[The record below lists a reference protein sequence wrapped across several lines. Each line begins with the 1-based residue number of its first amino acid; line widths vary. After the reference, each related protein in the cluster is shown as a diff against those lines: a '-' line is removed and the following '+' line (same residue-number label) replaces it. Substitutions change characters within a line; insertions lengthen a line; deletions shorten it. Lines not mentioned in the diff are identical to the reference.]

1 MSSPDAFK
9 KEAYA
14 IPTFNFGGSTRPNQ
28 NTLASTGDPV
38 YIVSGTDNVTVTITG
53 TRYGSSK
60 LWQDTLTPT
69 STAGVA
75 SNYTDWTSILGHQLC
90 DKYGQTFST
99 HLTDVA
105 VYGVSTANTTEQV
118 SYSSSGCK
126 GSKMVA
132 FALQGRDITAHNV
145 SGNGYI
151 TTRPLNSGTTPIA
164 PTSNHAFKY
173 TAGMAIDER
182 VRDHVLFNSDTGG
195 AVGQIKVWEV

>member
-1 MSSPDAFK
+1 MSAPEAFN
-9 KEAYA
+9 KESYT
-14 IPTFNFGGSTRPNQ
+14 IPTFNFGGSTRPNV

-38 YIVSGTDNVTVTITG
+38 YIVSGTDNVTITING

-60 LWQDTLTPT
+60 LWQDTIIPT
-69 STAGVA
+69 VTSGVA

-126 GSKMVA
+126 GSKMLA
-132 FALQGRDITAHNV
+132 FALQGRTVTIHNV

-164 PTSNHAFKY
+164 PTSNNSFRY
-173 TAGMAIDER
+173 TDAMVTDER
-182 VRDHVLFNSDTGG
+182 VKDYIYINSDTGG
-195 AVGQIKVWEV
+195 GVAQLKVWEG